1 MNRTI
6 ATIAA
11 VATLILLSAPAAQ
24 AQTQVTVTAQ
34 ESCSGDKTFC
44 YDISGPASFE
54 PGETVNLTFVN
65 PSSNGARHNVHVD
78 LDGDYD
84 PDHTGTSAD
93 AAEHNTTTL
102 QPGNETSIEFTV
114 PSDSDEAYL
123 WCTVA
128 GHESLGMWDLIGVEA
143 PDDEDGTQDGGGGNG
158 DGQQATPGFGAVTAL
173 AAAGVAAALLT
184 RRSR

>member
-65 PSSNGARHNVHVD
+65 PSSNSARHNVHVD
-78 LDGDYD
+78 LTGDYNA
-84 PDHTGTSAD
+84 DHSGTSAD

-102 QPGNETSIEFTV
+102 RPGNQTTIEFTI
-114 PSDSDEAYL
+114 PSDAEEAYL

-128 GHESLGMWDLIGVEA
+128 GHESLGMWDTIAVEA
-143 PDDEDGTQDGGGGNG
+143 PDTDDGMQDGDGDG
-158 DGQQATPGFGAVTAL
+158 DGQQPTPGFGAVAAL